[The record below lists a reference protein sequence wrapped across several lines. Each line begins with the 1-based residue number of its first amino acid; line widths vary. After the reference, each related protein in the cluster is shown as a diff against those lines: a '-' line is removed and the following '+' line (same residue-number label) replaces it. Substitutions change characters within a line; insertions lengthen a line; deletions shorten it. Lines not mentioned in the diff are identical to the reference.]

1 MCLLIRGRQECYIQS
16 AREQRCLFF
25 ILFYMKTK
33 IIAVTTLAS
42 LSLIGVS
49 QAFAQETSQNTSA
62 TQKLAQNEVV
72 KIKKSFSQEKHKKF
86 HSELTEAEKTALDAM
101 TETEKAEFFQKKQ
114 SEHKAKKEAKEAV
127 LDKILAGQSLTADE
141 EIIRQ
146 EIIADRAEK
155 KARKAERQAQKDEN
169 VSQNNREKKKPSE
182 QNAQK

>member
-1 MCLLIRGRQECYIQS
+1 
-16 AREQRCLFF
+16 
-25 ILFYMKTK
+25 MKTK